1 MIYLTRLN
9 GSKYCLMA
17 DLIEEV
23 EAKPNTVIKLKD
35 GNVHV
40 VAESV
45 EEVRQEVID
54 FYRKHSA
61 RGNFLFSSVSDL
73 KSL

>member
-35 GNVHV
+35 GNVHIV
-40 VAESV
+40 SETV
-45 EEVRQEVID
+45 EEVRQGVIE
-54 FYRKHSA
+54 FYRAIHAHK
-61 RGNFLFSSVSDL
+61 LE
-73 KSL
+73 